1 MQLGVN
7 EAAKLLQVSEKTI
20 YSWIQKRQL
29 PNYRVNDQYHFNR
42 VELLEWATANG
53 VTVSADIFHE
63 PETEIASSAVS
74 LSEALA
80 NGGIYYHIAGDNKK
94 SVLQAIVETMRLPE
108 EVDREF
114 LLHVMWAREEL
125 GSTGIG
131 DGIAIPHV
139 RNPIVLHVSQPS
151 ISLCFLDKPI
161 EFQALDGRPVSILFT
176 LLSPSV
182 RAHLQLLAKLSYALR
197 SERLLALLK
206 KPGSREEILGEIR
219 RIEHSLPSQEDK
231 EARSDER

>member
-20 YSWIQKRQL
+20 YSWIQKKQL
-29 PNYRVNDQYHFNR
+29 PNYRVNDQYRFNR

-53 VTVSADIFHE
+53 VSVPADIFHE
-63 PETEIASSAVS
+63 PETQIAPPPVF

-80 NGGIYYHIAGDNKK
+80 NGGIYYDISGDDKK
-94 SVLQAIVETMRLPE
+94 SVLHAIVETMQLPD

-151 ISLCFLDKPI
+151 ISLCFLKHPI
-161 EFQALDGRPVSILFT
+161 EFQALDGKPVSILVT

-197 SERLLALLK
+197 DEKLLAMLK
-206 KPGSREEILGEIR
+206 KPGSREEILAEIH
-219 RIEHSLPSQEDK
+219 RIEQSLPQEDK
-231 EARSDER
+231 GLRSGSR